1 MNLFHHFLRPE
12 NHERPPWY
20 HLSTDGRDEKP
31 YCLKVSYKQDGLAS
45 RPLLTQFFFPK
56 KETFAP
62 TSLHHFTRCFIL
74 AFWVSDLFPI
84 NSVSLCLRASTHTS
98 HSAVRGGYH
107 SFATGHKTNVNVW
120 RTAHEPLLRGSNQKK
135 RRKKEKKWPPFCL
148 AAGDG
153 NKSCSF
159 KHQRPLKHTVPSL
172 ASPPLLDFIY
182 CSGVPDRR
190 GQYRKNMNEYV

>member
-12 NHERPPWY
+12 TTNVLHDIICQKMEWMKS
-20 HLSTDGRDEKP
+20 LIN
-31 YCLKVSYKQDGLAS
+31 CLKVSYKQDGLAS

-56 KETFAP
+56 KESFAP

-74 AFWVSDLFPI
+74 AFWGSDLFPI

-135 RRKKEKKWPPFCL
+135 KEKKRKKVTAILP
-148 AAGDG
+148 
-153 NKSCSF
+153 
-159 KHQRPLKHTVPSL
+159 
-172 ASPPLLDFIY
+172 
-182 CSGVPDRR
+182 RR
-190 GQYRKNMNEYV
+190 WWW